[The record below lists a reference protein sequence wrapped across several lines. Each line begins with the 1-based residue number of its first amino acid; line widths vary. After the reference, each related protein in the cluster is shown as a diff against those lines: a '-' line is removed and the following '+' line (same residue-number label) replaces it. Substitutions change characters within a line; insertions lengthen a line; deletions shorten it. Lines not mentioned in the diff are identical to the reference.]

1 MPRARVAVIA
11 AIVVATALSA
21 VSAAG
26 ARAAG
31 APIRIGVV
39 LSLTGPGSSLGLE
52 ENKAIVLKA
61 AQFNAARGLKG
72 HKAQIKIVDDQS
84 SPDLA
89 VQATRSLISDWKPD
103 AIIGGSISATCLAMK
118 PVTEQ
123 AGILQYCLSAT
134 PIPYPAPYFFAAQSP
149 FTRWIGDVP
158 IHWMVSRRI
167 KSLGCLYTT
176 DSSGQLTNQVVGK
189 AAQSAGI
196 KYTSQSFAASDTD
209 VTTQLTKLRSSG
221 IEALYICT
229 TGAGVVTALN
239 GVRQLGL
246 SVPVWISSG
255 SASLP
260 IATLIKGILPSQ
272 GAFTAGAKIQVVNKL
287 PKTDRQRKAIV
298 AFSNAYQKRW
308 KEPADIFSATGADA
322 FNILT
327 RVIANVGPKKS
338 AAAYA
343 KYMEDK
349 IRLTGVQLNYNFT
362 PNDHR
367 GTDLDGIVNRFNANG
382 GFDFVAVY
390 APGKIPRYSTR

>member
-1 MPRARVAVIA
+1 MRVPRIAIYTVTAVIA
-11 AIVVATALSA
+11 ASVCVTAA
-21 VSAAG
+21 FG
-26 ARAAG
+26 APSAG
-31 APIRIGVV
+31 APIKLGAV

-52 ENKAIVLKA
+52 EDHALVLKT
-61 AQFNAARGLKG
+61 AQLNAAGGIKG
-72 HKAQIKIVDDQS
+72 RKVSLKIVDDQS

-89 VQATRSLISDWKPD
+89 VQATRSLISDFKPN

-123 AGILQYCLSAT
+123 AGVIQYCLSAA
-134 PIPYPAPYFFAAQSP
+134 PITYPAPYYFAAQSP

-158 IHWMVSRRI
+158 IYWMVRKGI
-167 KSLGCLYTT
+167 KNVGCLYTT

-189 AAQSAGI
+189 AATNAGL
-196 KYTSQSFAASDTD
+196 KYSSQSFAATDTD
-209 VTTQLTKLRSSG
+209 VTTQLTKLKNSG

-229 TGAGVVTALN
+229 TGAGVVTALQ

-246 SVPVWISSG
+246 NVPVWISSG

-260 IATLIKGILPSQ
+260 IAGLIKGILPSQ
-272 GAFTAGAKIQVVNKL
+272 GAYTAGAKIQVVDKL
-287 PKTDRQRKAIV
+287 PKTDRQRKSIV
-298 AFSNAYQKRW
+298 AFSNAYKKRF

-327 RVIANVGPKKS
+327 RAIANAGPN
-338 AAAYA
+338 ADAIA

-349 IRLTGVQLNYNFT
+349 IRLTGVQLNYNFRST
-362 PNDHR
+362 DHR
-367 GTDLDGIVNRFNANG
+367 GTDLDGIVNRFNSDG

-390 APGKIPRYSTR
+390 APGKIPRYAEK